1 MADIGLDLIQSFLIV
16 AREQSFRKSAE
27 LLHIDRSALSR
38 RIQRL
43 EQQLGFPVLERT
55 TREVSLTPAGRV
67 MYESGDQMLNS
78 YTAAIEGARAV
89 AEGKTGSLRIG
100 YMAFAATNSMPR
112 AVATFQANHPEVD
125 LRIQYI
131 RTQGQKVA
139 LANDEIDVGFLIGPF
154 VHSDFHARSLGSE
167 PLMAVMSPRHPLADT
182 TDTIDPSQFAEHD
195 LILGDMIEWE
205 AYRWRLTELFSI
217 EGIEPRI
224 KLEASNTL
232 ALIGLVAAGLGV
244 TICPRSMLEIFG
256 ESITARAINHPQ
268 FQIET
273 ALVWRRNNRMAAL
286 RNFVELVEEKYTG
299 PG

>member
-1 MADIGLDLIQSFLIV
+1 MTEIGLELIQSFLIV

-43 EQQLGFPVLERT
+43 EQQLGFAVLERT

-67 MYESGDQMLNS
+67 MYDSGDLMLNS
-78 YTAAIEGARAV
+78 YAAAIESARAV

-100 YMAFAATNSMPR
+100 YMAFAATHSMPR
-112 AVATFQANHPEVD
+112 AVAAFQAHHPEVE
-125 LRIQYI
+125 LRLQYI

-139 LANDEIDVGFLIGPF
+139 LANDEIDIGFLIGPF
-154 VHSDFHARSLGSE
+154 DHSDFHARSLGSE
-167 PLMAVMSPRHPLADT
+167 PLMAVMSPRHVLAAH
-182 TDTIDPSQFAEHD
+182 DTIDPSQFAAHD

-205 AYRWRLTELFSI
+205 AYRWRLTELFST
-217 EGIEPRI
+217 EGIEPPI

-256 ESITARAINHPQ
+256 DSITARAINHPQ

-273 ALVWRRNNRMAAL
+273 ALVWRRNNRTAAL
-286 RNFVELVEEKYTG
+286 RNFVELVKERV
-299 PG
+299 